1 MVAQLPLSHS
11 YRKNKKERKRLVPEK
26 IHNKDAENGLIR
38 FRSIVELR
46 NIFHSLKWAK
56 LLVLKT
62 FLILNNILNRLR
74 LTSYC
79 KVDGKTE
86 MLNVI

>member
-11 YRKNKKERKRLVPEK
+11 YRKKKKERKRLVPEK

-62 FLILNNILNRLR
+62 FLILNNIESL
-74 LTSYC
+74 
-79 KVDGKTE
+79 KTYFV
-86 MLNVI
+86 LQSWW

>member
-1 MVAQLPLSHS
+1 MVAQLLLSHS

-38 FRSIVELR
+38 FRSIVQLR
-46 NIFHSLKWAK
+46 NISHSLKWAK

>member
-1 MVAQLPLSHS
+1 MVAQLPLSRS

-38 FRSIVELR
+38 FRSIVQLR
-46 NIFHSLKWAK
+46 NISHSLKRAK

-62 FLILNNILNRLR
+62 FLILNNIESL
-74 LTSYC
+74 
-79 KVDGKTE
+79 KTYFV
-86 MLNVI
+86 LQS